1 MQSIVARAIHI
12 GSYPIQNHEWN
23 KNPRRMDPNNQ
34 DLAKGE
40 SSESK
45 TLRAHTCAMHP

>member
-34 DLAKGE
+34 DIAKDSLAKA
-40 SSESK
+40 K
-45 TLRAHTCAMHP
+45 R